1 MKTRIKE
8 INEKISI
15 FIIYSEKG
23 TIQSRV
29 YACTLQ
35 LIAFYRWIAA
45 RTHICSSY
53 NVTEDTIPFLV
64 LRLLAVFVTVL
75 NRRQSCL
82 RRLSWAN
89 SFEMLK
95 LSYQMN
101 NRLQCFEFEINVNN
115 TG

>member
-15 FIIYSEKG
+15 FMIYSEKG
-23 TIQSRV
+23 ILLSLGFMHFAVDR
-29 YACTLQ
+29 
-35 LIAFYRWIAA
+35 FYRWIAA

-101 NRLQCFEFEINVNN
+101 NRLQCFELEINVNN
-115 TG
+115 TV